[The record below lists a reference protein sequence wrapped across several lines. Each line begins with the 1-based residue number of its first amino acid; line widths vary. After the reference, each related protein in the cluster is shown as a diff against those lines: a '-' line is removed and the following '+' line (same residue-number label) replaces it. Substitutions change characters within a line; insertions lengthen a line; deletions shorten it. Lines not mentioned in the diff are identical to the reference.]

1 MPGRR
6 RSASITMT
14 RRPPSARAIARLA
27 TVVDLPSPAAALVTP
42 TVCSWRSAYENCRF
56 AARLRYASA
65 AGERGSASIVSA
77 RPRTTGTSDWPLRE
91 AVANAVWG
99 GPSGGVDGE
108 LITLW
113 IILPAALHRRADVV
127 GGATG
132 VWGSDWADWPTAA
145 VLLSGR
151 IRCRG
156 IIPSNGRP
164 RYCRTSAGER
174 IESS

>member
-42 TVCSWRSAYENCRF
+42 TLCSCRSAYENCRF

-65 AGERGSASIVSA
+65 AGERGSVSIVSA
-77 RPRTTGTSDWPLRE
+77 PPRGTGTNDWPLRE
-91 AVANAVWG
+91 AVASAVLG
-99 GPSGGVDGE
+99 EPSGGVDGVV
-108 LITLW
+108 IAVWT
-113 IILPAALHRRADVV
+113 ILPAAVHRRADVV

-132 VWGSDWADWPTAA
+132 VCNSDGTVSPTARA
-145 VLLSGR
+145 VLCGKV
-151 IRCRG
+151 RCRG
-156 IIPSNGRP
+156 IIPSNG
-164 RYCRTSAGER
+164 
-174 IESS
+174 